1 MNAQKAVIVH
11 VAEPFKQRK
20 NKNINNGKRS
30 RSYTITYWIW
40 AFSSCSLN
48 FEYRQYS
55 YIESKLTESS
65 RPLGVD
71 YSILVDTKVTWR

>member
-40 AFSSCSLN
+40 AFSSCSLL
-48 FEYRQYS
+48 FEYRQNIQFTRTS
-55 YIESKLTESS
+55 SKEVHT
-65 RPLGVD
+65 V
-71 YSILVDTKVTWR
+71 